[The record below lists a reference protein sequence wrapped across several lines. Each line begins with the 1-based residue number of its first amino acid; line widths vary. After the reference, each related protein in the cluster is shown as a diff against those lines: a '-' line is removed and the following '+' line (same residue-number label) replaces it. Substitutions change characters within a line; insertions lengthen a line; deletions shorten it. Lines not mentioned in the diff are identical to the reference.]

1 MGHGTK
7 PTEMGMNRTGIATS
21 PVDVK
26 AMIDGANAGAPIAS
40 DGQAVEQEQL
50 SWAREAGPVGTMPP
64 PASLKNV
71 AKAAVELMKG
81 KKATVLLDLMG
92 ERLAFER
99 TGTRL
104 YECLLVKLEAAG
116 AHPEGPTRAELE
128 RIRGEEL
135 KHVAMLKEAIEQLG
149 ADPTV
154 ITPSADVAG
163 VAAQGWVQALGDPR
177 VTLTE
182 ALRVILAAELVDNES
197 WLALAD
203 LAGRLGQ
210 NDLAGKFRAALLEEE
225 QHLVLVRKWANAA
238 LAGQAGAAA
247 SP

>member
-104 YECLLVKLEAAG
+104 YECLLVKLEPTPRGRRAPSSSASAA
-116 AHPEGPTRAELE
+116 R
-128 RIRGEEL
+128 
-135 KHVAMLKEAIEQLG
+135 
-149 ADPTV
+149 
-154 ITPSADVAG
+154 S
-163 VAAQGWVQALGDPR
+163 
-177 VTLTE
+177 
-182 ALRVILAAELVDNES
+182 
-197 WLALAD
+197 
-203 LAGRLGQ
+203 
-210 NDLAGKFRAALLEEE
+210 
-225 QHLVLVRKWANAA
+225 
-238 LAGQAGAAA
+238 
-247 SP
+247 